1 MMRSRASVTDVQR
14 LALLKMLAR
23 ETKGEL
29 MLIPLEKVPAVMA
42 VLEGR
47 APDAAPMPVSRDR

>member
-1 MMRSRASVTDVQR
+1 MMRSRAGVTEVQR
-14 LALLKMLAR
+14 LASLKMLAR

-29 MLIPLEKVPAVMA
+29 MLIPLEKVSAVMA

-47 APDAAPMPVSRDR
+47 APEATAMPVSRDQ